1 MSETSLGSK
10 VGDLV
15 LYSHVWVFSLS
26 FFVCLFVLFRPRPV
40 VDLDA
45 VLFSVYEQSLY
56 LCPVSWRLRK
66 VVFGV
71 RLTLCMFVIS
81 VCSKQTKYLS
91 PLPFLP
97 GKRSAVELFTKGVL
111 EKSS

>member
-15 LYSHVWVFSLS
+15 LYRQVWVFSLS
-26 FFVCLFVLFRPRPV
+26 FSFGWLGFFFPQRPV
-40 VDLDA
+40 VDFGRD
-45 VLFSVYEQSLY
+45 LFSVCEQSF
-56 LCPVSWRLRK
+56 CPCSLGWRLSK
-66 VVFGV
+66 VVSGV
-71 RLTLCMFVIS
+71 RFTFCMFVDH
-81 VCSKQTKYLS
+81 VYSKQSICLLS
-91 PLPFLP
+91 FLP